1 MSAKPLEHDA
11 VAFLVSAPKLQRPL
25 PCAPFP
31 KPATSAVPLS
41 ESAMLAASRPRS
53 PPKPQANQRETIR
66 AMEKLVQSVVP
77 RPASPQRPASR
88 PASPPAKLTS
98 LPGFIA
104 APGDAYS
111 TPPTVVL
118 RSVNGVAEGQL
129 QYQLGKMS
137 PLTPSYA
144 PSWVCDPPQR
154 SSVTDLRL
162 QPSQRKLTCYS
173 PQFLSISASFPAPS
187 TCMLA
192 QAGHSPRRPHAPA
205 LTGMAPPPR
214 DRAANVSPPP
224 MASAA
229 AQLPAAESRGWALT
243 GLGGMEAE
251 GGPVAEPDALRQA
264 AGCQDVLPQPPP
276 QQQQQQQPLELEEER
291 QQPEDWQAQPPQHAH
306 SQPGHALL
314 SGTVAEQEGGGVSS
328 VRVNGS
334 SHTTSHMKA
343 LTLSR
348 FHSRIVRED
357 DSPLSTP
364 ARNTHYPMPSDAQ
377 ALAATVMS
385 HEHGAGLRHKR
396 VLALLGPLP

>member
-1 MSAKPLEHDA
+1 
-11 VAFLVSAPKLQRPL
+11 
-25 PCAPFP
+25 
-31 KPATSAVPLS
+31 
-41 ESAMLAASRPRS
+41 
-53 PPKPQANQRETIR
+53 
-66 AMEKLVQSVVP
+66 MEKLVQSVVP

-251 GGPVAEPDALRQA
+251 GGPVAEPDAPRQA

-276 QQQQQQQPLELEEER
+276 QQQQQPLELEEER

-314 SGTVAEQEGGGVSS
+314 SGTVAEQQGGGVSS

-334 SHTTSHMKA
+334 SHTTSHMKEEGGSDDIRDQQGKSQQPATPRAPPPPLQPTNLAKEA

-348 FHSRIVRED
+348 SHSRIVRED